1 MGDLLSKVRSYIEDN
16 GIIEKGD
23 RVILGL
29 SGGPDSLCLFD
40 ILMKVKDEIG
50 FSLDVVHVNHKFRP
64 IEAELDQEF
73 VEKLCAEKGV
83 RCHSF
88 VRDCNEIAKATGRT
102 PEEAGRM
109 VRYES
114 FCKVAMQLETEGALG
129 DIKIC
134 VAQNRNDQAE
144 TILFRLIRGTGT
156 DGLAGMEPLARG
168 MGGYLMAR
176 PLLQSDRSEIE
187 AYCYE
192 EGLEPRIDKTN
203 KEAGYTRNRIR
214 LELIPFIDEKFGG
227 DITRAMVRLGMN
239 ASEDRD
245 FMTREAEKLYG
256 RALIERGRN
265 KIKLDRR
272 AIGSAHPSV
281 SRRAIARAFRSA
293 GLEQDIERV
302 HLINAGRL
310 IDGDSSSG
318 SVDFP
323 GNYRLAVSYDE
334 IWIIRDEGGRRDGK
348 PGGMTGGMTESAE
361 NKKIPEIT
369 KRVVAAE
376 DFEYPDGMGQ
386 FAVFDA
392 DVLED
397 NLIRGAAYF
406 DALEVRTRQEGD
418 FINLN
423 AGRKSIQDLFVDMK
437 VPKDLRDDVWLIACG
452 SEVLW
457 IPEGVCRAR
466 YAEKYSLR
474 QNSSRAL
481 VLEMSY

>member
-1 MGDLLSKVRSYIEDN
+1 MIMADLLTKVRSYIEDH

-23 RVILGL
+23 RVVLGL

-40 ILMKVKDEIG
+40 ILLKLKDEIDFG
-50 FSLDVVHVNHKFRP
+50 LDVVHVNHKFRP

-73 VEKLCAEKGV
+73 VEKLCEEKGIK
-83 RCHSF
+83 CHSF
-88 VRDCNEIAKATGRT
+88 VRDCNEIAKNTGRS
-102 PEEAGRM
+102 PEEAGRL

-114 FCKVAMQLETEGALG
+114 FCKVAMAIELEGVLG
-129 DIKIC
+129 NIKIC

-156 DGLAGMEPLARG
+156 DGLAGMEPLAPG
-168 MGGYLMAR
+168 TGGYLMAR
-176 PLLQSDRSEIE
+176 PLLETDRSEIE
-187 AYCYE
+187 EYCMQ

-203 KEAGYTRNRIR
+203 KETTYTRNKIR
-214 LELIPFIDEKFGG
+214 LELIPFINEKFGG
-227 DITRAMVRLGMN
+227 DITQAMVRLGRN
-239 ASEDRD
+239 ASEDRNYLS
-245 FMTREAEKLYG
+245 REAGRLYG
-256 RALIERGRN
+256 RALIEREKNR
-265 KIKLDRR
+265 IRLDRR
-272 AIGSAHPSV
+272 MLADAHPSI
-281 SRRAIARAFRSA
+281 SRRAVSKAFRTA
-293 GLEQDIERV
+293 GLDHDIERV
-302 HLINAGRL
+302 HLVNAGRL
-310 IDGDSSSG
+310 IASDASSG

-323 GNYRLAVSYDE
+323 GSYRLAVSYDE
-334 IWIIRDEGGRRDGK
+334 VLVIRDEKNQKAGAK
-348 PGGMTGGMTESAE
+348 EE
-361 NKKIPEIT
+361 KKIPEIT
-369 KRVVAAE
+369 KQIVSAY

-397 NLIRGAAYF
+397 NLIRGKGYF
-406 DALEVRTRQEGD
+406 DTLEVRTRQEGD

-437 VPKDLRDDVWLIACG
+437 VPKEERDDVWLIASG

-474 QNSSRAL
+474 QSSARAL
-481 VLEMSY
+481 VLEMSYQL

>member
-1 MGDLLSKVRSYIEDN
+1 MGDLLGKVRSYIEDY

-40 ILMKVKDEIG
+40 ILMKLKDEIG
-50 FSLDVVHVNHKFRP
+50 FGMDVVHVNHRFRP

-73 VEKLCAEKGV
+73 VEKLCAEKGI

-88 VRDCNEIAKATGRT
+88 VRDCNEIAKNTGRT

-114 FCKVAMQLETEGALG
+114 FCKVAMQLEAEGILG
-129 DIKIC
+129 NIKIC

-168 MGGYLMAR
+168 AGGYLTAR
-176 PLLQSDRSEIE
+176 PLLSSDRSEIE
-187 AYCYE
+187 DYCLE
-192 EGLEPRIDKTN
+192 EGLEPRIDRTN
-203 KEAGYTRNRIR
+203 SVAMYTRNRIR

-227 DITRAMVRLGMN
+227 DITSSMVRLGMN

-245 FMTREAEKLYG
+245 FLTQEAARLYG
-256 RALIERGRN
+256 MALIERGRSR
-265 KIKLDRR
+265 IKLDRKL
-272 AIGSAHPSV
+272 IDDAHPSV
-281 SRRAIARAFRSA
+281 SRRAIAKAFRAA
-293 GLEQDIERV
+293 GLDHDIERV
-302 HLINAGRL
+302 HLVQAGRL
-310 IDGDSSSG
+310 ISGGAPSG

-334 IWIIRDEGGRRDGK
+334 IWVIRDDEQ
-348 PGGMTGGMTESAE
+348 PAAE
-361 NKKIPEIT
+361 EKKKIPEIT
-369 KRVVAAE
+369 KRIVPAGG
-376 DFEYPDGMGQ
+376 FEYPEGPGQ

-397 NLIRGAAYF
+397 NLIRGRGFF
-406 DALEVRTRQEGD
+406 DSLEVRTRQEGD

-437 VPKDLRDDVWLIACG
+437 VPKESRDDIWLIASG

-457 IPEGVCRAR
+457 IPDGECRAR
-466 YAEKYSLR
+466 YAEKYSLKQGSR
-474 QNSSRAL
+474 RAL
-481 VLEMSY
+481 VLEMSYQL